1 MEKILNQI
9 LTEVKSIK
17 VSQDRME
24 SQITSLDER
33 QTLFETTL
41 KSQGQD
47 ILSIKKDVKDIKTE
61 LGYAWDDIKKIDSRL
76 TIHDEELVIL
86 KRLK

>member
-24 SQITSLDER
+24 SQITTLDER
-33 QTLFETTL
+33 QTRFETTL
-41 KSQGQD
+41 KRQGQD